1 MAPTPSV
8 NASCRAAVGRAVVA
22 CVLLIFGGV
31 ARAESLGG
39 RVVGVT
45 DGDTVTVLDAAKA
58 QHKVRL
64 AGIDAPEKGQPFG
77 ERSKENLSRLV
88 FGRDVRVDWRKTDRY
103 GRVVGTVWVAS
114 LNVPCGRKADCP
126 KTLDAGLAQLTVGL
140 AWHYKKYA
148 HEQEPQQRG
157 QYAFAEEEARAKRAG
172 LWKDANPVP
181 PWDWRSAKRSSNG
194 NAPRG

>member
-1 MAPTPSV
+1 MAPPPSV
-8 NASCRAAVGRAVVA
+8 NASCRAAIGRAVVA
-22 CVLLIFGGV
+22 CVLLILGGV
-31 ARAESLGG
+31 VRAESLLG

-103 GRVVGTVWVAS
+103 GRLVGTVWVVS
-114 LNVPCGRKADCP
+114 PDMPCRDKPDCP

-157 QYAFAEEEARAKRAG
+157 QYAFAEEEARAKRVG
-172 LWKDANPVP
+172 LWKDPNPVP
-181 PWDWRSAKRSSNG
+181 PWEWRSAKRSGSG

>member
-1 MAPTPSV
+1 MVLYSALAGLTALLMSAPALADTLTS
-8 NASCRAAVGRAVVA
+8 
-22 CVLLIFGGV
+22 
-31 ARAESLGG
+31 

-45 DGDTVTVLDAAKA
+45 DGDTITVLDAANT
-58 QHKVRL
+58 QHKIRL
-64 AGIDAPEKGQPFG
+64 AGLDAPEKGQPFG

-88 FGRDVRVDWRKTDRY
+88 FGKDARIEWKKRDRY
-103 GRVVGTVWVAS
+103 GRLIGTVWVAS
-114 LNVPCGRKADCP
+114 PDAPCRARPDCP

-157 QYAFAEEEARAKRAG
+157 QYAFAEEEARVKRAG
-172 LWKDANPVP
+172 LWRDPNPVP

-194 NAPRG
+194 NPPRG

>member
-1 MAPTPSV
+1 
-8 NASCRAAVGRAVVA
+8 
-22 CVLLIFGGV
+22 
-31 ARAESLGG
+31 
-39 RVVGVT
+39 
-45 DGDTVTVLDAAKA
+45 VLDTAKV
-58 QHKVRL
+58 QHKIRL

-88 FGRDVRVDWRKTDRY
+88 FGKEVRVDWHKKDRY
-103 GRVVGTVWVAS
+103 GRLIGTAWVVS
-114 LNVPCGRKADCP
+114 PDMPCRQRPDCA

-172 LWKDANPVP
+172 LWRDPNPVP

-194 NAPRG
+194 NSPRG

>member
-8 NASCRAAVGRAVVA
+8 NALWRAAVGRAVVA
-22 CVLLIFGGV
+22 GVLLILGGV
-31 ARAESLGG
+31 VRAESLLG

-77 ERSKENLSRLV
+77 ERAKENLSRLV

-103 GRVVGTVWVAS
+103 GRVVGTVWIAS
-114 LNVPCGRKADCP
+114 PDSRCRGKPDCAR
-126 KTLDAGLAQLTVGL
+126 TLDAGMAQLTVGL

-148 HEQEPQQRG
+148 SEQDPQQRG
-157 QYAFAEEEARAKRAG
+157 QYAFAEEEARVKRAG
-172 LWKDANPVP
+172 LWRDPNPVP

-194 NAPRG
+194 NPPRG

>member
-22 CVLLIFGGV
+22 GVLLILGGV
-31 ARAESLGG
+31 VRAESLLG

-88 FGRDVRVDWRKTDRY
+88 FGRDVRVDWHKKDRY
-103 GRVVGTVWVAS
+103 GRLVGTVWVAS
-114 LNVPCGRKADCP
+114 PHAPCHQRSDCA
-126 KTLDAGLAQLTVGL
+126 KTLDAGMAQLTVGL

-148 HEQEPQQRG
+148 SEQDPQQRG
-157 QYAFAEEEARAKRAG
+157 QYAFAEEEAKARRVG
-172 LWKDANPVP
+172 LWAYANPVP
-181 PWDWRSAKRSSNG
+181 PWEWRHSR
-194 NAPRG
+194 

>member
-8 NASCRAAVGRAVVA
+8 NALWRAAVGRAVVA
-22 CVLLIFGGV
+22 GVLLILGGV
-31 ARAESLGG
+31 ARAEALLG

-64 AGIDAPEKGQPFG
+64 AGIDAPEKGQPLG
-77 ERSKENLSRLV
+77 QRAKDNLSRLV
-88 FGRDVRVDWRKTDRY
+88 FGKDVRVAWRKKDRY
-103 GRVVGTVWVAS
+103 GRLVGTVWVVS
-114 LNVPCGRKADCP
+114 PDMPCTGKPDCP
-126 KTLDAGLAQLTVGL
+126 KNLDAGLAQLTVGL

-148 HEQEPQQRG
+148 NEQEPQQRG
-157 QYAFAEEEARAKRAG
+157 QYEFAEEEAKAKRVG

-181 PWDWRSAKRSSNG
+181 PWEWRKINSGASN
-194 NAPRG
+194 R

>member
-22 CVLLIFGGV
+22 GVLLILGGV
-31 ARAESLGG
+31 ARAESLLG

-45 DGDTVTVLDAAKA
+45 DGDTVTVLDTAKA

-77 ERSKENLSRLV
+77 ERAKENLSRLV

-103 GRVVGTVWVAS
+103 GRVVGTVWIAS
-114 LNVPCGRKADCP
+114 PDSRCRGKPDCA
-126 KTLDAGLAQLTVGL
+126 KTHDAGMAQLTVGL

-157 QYAFAEEEARAKRAG
+157 QYAFAEEEARVKRAG
-172 LWKDANPVP
+172 LWRDPNPVP
-181 PWDWRSAKRSSNG
+181 PWDWRSAKRSSIG
-194 NAPRG
+194 NPPRG

>member
-8 NASCRAAVGRAVVA
+8 NALWRAAAWRAVVA
-22 CVLLIFGGV
+22 GVLLILGGV
-31 ARAESLGG
+31 ARAESLLG

-45 DGDTVTVLDAAKA
+45 DGDTVTVLDAANA

-88 FGRDVRVDWRKTDRY
+88 FGRDARVDWHKKDRY
-103 GRVVGTVWVAS
+103 GRLVGTVWVAS
-114 LNVPCGRKADCP
+114 PDVSCGRKTDCP
-126 KTLDAGLAQLTVGL
+126 KTLDAGMAQLTVGL

-157 QYAFAEEEARAKRAG
+157 QYAFAEEEARVKRAG
-172 LWKDANPVP
+172 LWRDPNPVP

-194 NAPRG
+194 NPPRG

>member
-1 MAPTPSV
+1 MVPTLSV

-22 CVLLIFGGV
+22 CVLLILGSV
-31 ARAESLGG
+31 ARAEALLG
-39 RVVGVT
+39 RVVGVS

-103 GRVVGTVWVAS
+103 GRLVGTVWVAS
-114 LNVPCGRKADCP
+114 PDAPCRRNADCAN
-126 KTLDAGLAQLTVGL
+126 TLDAGMAQLTVGL

-148 HEQEPQQRG
+148 HEQEPEQRG
-157 QYAFAEEEARAKRAG
+157 QYAFAEEEARAKRVG

-181 PWDWRSAKRSSNG
+181 PWEWRKTDSGASN
-194 NAPRG
+194 R

>member
-8 NASCRAAVGRAVVA
+8 NALWRAAVGRAVVA
-22 CVLLIFGGV
+22 GVLLILGGV
-31 ARAESLGG
+31 ARAEALLG

-77 ERSKENLSRLV
+77 ERSKENLRRLV

-103 GRVVGTVWVAS
+103 GRLVGTVWVAS
-114 LNVPCGRKADCP
+114 PEVSCGRKADCP
-126 KTLDAGLAQLTVGL
+126 KTLDAGMAQLTVGL

-148 HEQEPQQRG
+148 HEQDPQHRG
-157 QYAFAEEEARAKRAG
+157 QYAFAEEEARAKRVG

-181 PWDWRSAKRSSNG
+181 PWEWRQTDSSASN
-194 NAPRG
+194 R

>member
-1 MAPTPSV
+1 MVPIPSV
-8 NASCRAAVGRAVVA
+8 NASWRAAAGRAVVA
-22 CVLLIFGGV
+22 GVLLILGGV
-31 ARAESLGG
+31 VRAESLLG

-88 FGRDVRVDWRKTDRY
+88 FGRDVRVDWHKRDRY
-103 GRVVGTVWVAS
+103 GRLVGTVWVVS
-114 LNVPCGRKADCP
+114 PDMPCIGKPDCP
-126 KTLDAGLAQLTVGL
+126 KNLDAGLAQLTVGL
-140 AWHYKKYA
+140 AWHYRKYA

-157 QYAFAEEEARAKRAG
+157 QYAFAEEEARVKRAG
-172 LWKDANPVP
+172 LWRDPNPVP
-181 PWDWRSAKRSSNG
+181 PWEWRRLSK
-194 NAPRG
+194 

>member
-1 MAPTPSV
+1 MVPIPSV
-8 NASCRAAVGRAVVA
+8 NASWRAAAGRAIVA
-22 CVLLIFGGV
+22 CVLLVLGSV
-31 ARAESLGG
+31 VRAESLFG

-58 QHKVRL
+58 PHKVRL

-77 ERSKENLSRLV
+77 ERAKENLSRLV

-103 GRVVGTVWVAS
+103 GRVVGTVWIAS
-114 LNVPCGRKADCP
+114 PDSRCRGKPDCA

-148 HEQEPQQRG
+148 NEQDPQQRG
-157 QYAFAEEEARAKRAG
+157 QYAFAEEEARAKRVG

-181 PWDWRSAKRSSNG
+181 PWEWRHSH
-194 NAPRG
+194 

>member
-1 MAPTPSV
+1 MRLRPSLLLWLLLL
-8 NASCRAAVGRAVVA
+8 ACSPAVADT
-22 CVLLIFGGV
+22 LM
-31 ARAESLGG
+31 G

-45 DGDTVTVLDAAKA
+45 DGDTVTVLDAANA

-88 FGRDVRVDWRKTDRY
+88 FGRDVRVDWHKRDRY

-114 LNVPCGRKADCP
+114 PDAPCRQRSDCA
-126 KTLDAGLAQLTVGL
+126 KTLDAGMAQLTVGL

-148 HEQEPQQRG
+148 SEQEPQQRG
-157 QYAFAEEEARAKRAG
+157 EYAFAEEEARARRVG
-172 LWKDANPVP
+172 LWTDANPVP
-181 PWDWRSAKRSSNG
+181 PWEWRHSR
-194 NAPRG
+194 

>member
-1 MAPTPSV
+1 VPTPSV

-22 CVLLIFGGV
+22 GVLLILSGV
-31 ARAESLGG
+31 ARAESLLG
-39 RVVGVT
+39 RVVGVS
-45 DGDTVTVLDAAKA
+45 DGDTVTVLDTAKA

-88 FGRDVRVDWRKTDRY
+88 FGRDVRVDWHKTDRY
-103 GRVVGTVWVAS
+103 GRLVGTVWVVS
-114 LNVPCGRKADCP
+114 PDMPCIGKPDCP

-148 HEQEPQQRG
+148 GEQEPQQRG
-157 QYAFAEEEARAKRAG
+157 QYEFAEDEAKARRAG
-172 LWKDANPVP
+172 LWREPDSVP
-181 PWDWRSAKRSSNG
+181 PWEWRQAH
-194 NAPRG
+194 